1 MIGSRT
7 TRKLILLVDPDPHL
21 RASLRGPLE
30 NAGFSVGEACSGQ
43 EGERTI
49 KRIHVDAVIVDVMPE
64 SVIPGGSVAEKLKAT
79 GSGIPVY
86 VFAEKSIATREDIDL
101 AAMNI
106 AGVFT
111 KPFDTVAILHALRT
125 RLKVD

>member
-49 KRIHVDAVIVDVMPE
+49 KRVHVDAVIVDVLLD
-64 SVIPGGSVAEKLKAT
+64 SLVPGGSVAEKLRAT
-79 GSGIPVY
+79 GSRIPVY
-86 VFAEKSIATREDIDL
+86 VFTEQSIATREDIDL
-101 AAMNI
+101 EALNI

-111 KPFDTVAILHALRT
+111 KPFDTAAIIHALKT
-125 RLKVD
+125 RLKVV

>member
-7 TRKLILLVDPDPHL
+7 ARKLILVVDPDPHL

-30 NAGFSVGEACSGQ
+30 AAGFSVGEACSGQ

-49 KRIHVDAVIVDVMPE
+49 KRVHVDAVIVDVMLE
-64 SVIPGGSVAEKLKAT
+64 SLVPGGSVAEKLRAV

-86 VFAEKSIATREDIDL
+86 VFTEKSIATREDIDL

-111 KPFDTVAILHALRT
+111 KPFDIAAIIRALKT
-125 RLKVD
+125 RLKVA

>member
-30 NAGFSVGEACSGQ
+30 TAGFSVGEACSAQ

-49 KRIHVDAVIVDVMPE
+49 NRVHVDAVIADVMLK
-64 SVIPGGSVAEKLKAT
+64 SLIPAGSVAERLRAT
-79 GSGIPVY
+79 GSRVPVY
-86 VFAEKSIATREDIDL
+86 VFTEKSVATLEDIDL

-111 KPFDTVAILHALRT
+111 KPFDTVAIIHALKT
-125 RLKVD
+125 RLKVE